1 MSGHSK
7 WSTIKREKG
16 AKDAKRGAIF
26 TRIGNLIAI
35 AARSG
40 TDPSMNSALAM
51 AIEKAKQ
58 ANMPAANIQRAID
71 RVSDKNAAV
80 LEETTYE
87 GMGPGGVGI
96 IIETATDNKNRT
108 FPEVRS
114 TLTKNGGRVADA
126 GSVTFQFSR
135 KGVIRVAA
143 PDVDNSEDALL
154 AVLDAGA
161 EDAAEEDGEILVYTA
176 QKELA
181 KVRQAIMDAG
191 LEVVEAE
198 LQHVPNSSVVID
210 DPEVAHRILKL
221 LDSLDDLDDVVGVHT
236 NADIIVDV

>member
-26 TRIGNLIAI
+26 TKIGNQIAI

-40 TDPSMNSALAM
+40 ADPSMNSALAL
-51 AIEKAKQ
+51 AIETAKQ
-58 ANMPAANIQRAID
+58 ANMPNANIQRAID

-80 LEETTYE
+80 LEEVTYE

-114 TLTKNGGRVADA
+114 ALTKNGGRVADA
-126 GSVTFQFSR
+126 GSVMFQFTR
-135 KGVIRVAA
+135 KGVITVQATGE
-143 PDVDNSEDALL
+143 DVLL
-154 AVLDAGA
+154 TILDAGA
-161 EDAAEEDGEILVYTA
+161 EDAVEEDGEIIVYTE
-176 QKELA
+176 QKDLA
-181 KVRQAIMDAG
+181 KVRTALVEAG
-191 LEVVEAE
+191 LTVSGAE
-198 LQHVPNSSVVID
+198 LQYVPNNQLEIS
-210 DPEVAHRILKL
+210 DPEIATKVLKV
-221 LDSLDDLDDVVGVHT
+221 LDALDDLDDVVNVHT
-236 NADIIVDV
+236 NADITAELSE

>member
-16 AKDAKRGAIF
+16 AKDAKRGAVF
-26 TRIGNLIAI
+26 TKIGNQIAI

-40 TDPSMNSALAM
+40 IDPNMNSSLAL

-71 RVSDKNAAV
+71 RVADKNAAV
-80 LEETTYE
+80 LEEVTYE
-87 GMGPGGVGI
+87 GIGPGGVGI

-114 TLTKNGGRVADA
+114 ALTKNGGRIADA
-126 GSVTFQFSR
+126 GSVMFQFSR
-135 KGVIRVAA
+135 KGVINVEA
-143 PDVDNSEDALL
+143 SGEDALL

-161 EDAAEEDGEILVYTA
+161 EDAIEEDGELIIYTD

-181 KVRQAIMDAG
+181 KVRRAIIDAG
-191 LEVVEAE
+191 LTVRSAE
-198 LQHVPNSSVVID
+198 LQYVPNMPVPIDEKETAEKVIRVMD
-210 DPEVAHRILKL
+210 A
-221 LDSLDDLDDVVGVHT
+221 LDDLDDVVNVHT
-236 NADIIVDV
+236 NADIQVELS

>member
-26 TRIGNLIAI
+26 TKLGNQIAI
-35 AARSG
+35 AARAG
-40 TDPSMNSALAM
+40 VDPTMNSSLAI

-71 RVSDKNAAV
+71 RVADKNAAV
-80 LEETTYE
+80 LEEVTYE

-114 TLTKNGGRVADA
+114 ALTKNGGRIADA
-126 GSVTFQFSR
+126 GSVMFQFTR
-135 KGVIRVAA
+135 KGVITVTATG
-143 PDVDNSEDALL
+143 EDALL
-154 AVLDAGA
+154 VVLDAGA
-161 EDAAEEDGEILVYTA
+161 EDAVEEDGGMTVYTD
-176 QKELA
+176 QKDLN
-181 KVRQAIMDAG
+181 KVREALIGAG
-191 LEVVEAE
+191 LDVTGAE
-198 LQHVPNSSVVID
+198 LQYVPNMTVPV
-210 DPEVAHRILKL
+210 EEREQAEKVLKL
-221 LDSLDDLDDVVGVHT
+221 LDVLDDLDDVVNVHT
-236 NADIIVDV
+236 NADITADV